1 LFAAFPHV
9 TVNLSANL
17 LAALSTVS
25 AAAHI
30 GFSHSRLLSGSIPH
44 SLAGFIK
51 DLTHHCWILFHCTV
65 SL

>member
-1 LFAAFPHV
+1 V
-9 TVNLSANL
+9 TANLSANL

-25 AAAHI
+25 AAAQI
-30 GFSHSRLLSGSIPH
+30 GLAHSQLLSGSIHH

-51 DLTHHCWILFHCTV
+51 DLTHHCWILFHCTA